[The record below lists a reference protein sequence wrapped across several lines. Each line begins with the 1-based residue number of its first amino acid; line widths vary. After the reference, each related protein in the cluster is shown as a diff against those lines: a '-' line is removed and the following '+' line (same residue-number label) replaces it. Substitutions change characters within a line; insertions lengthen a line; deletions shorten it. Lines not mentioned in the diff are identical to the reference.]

1 MKNILLVG
9 CGSKWGASFTK
20 HLSNLGYQ
28 IDLISGSDFECPNV
42 NLIKIDWTRF
52 DLPKVKEVLD
62 NSKTYDLIF
71 FNHNSGGGI
80 NDHFFKPGNDYNIDH
95 WNYHTWVN
103 CQLPY
108 FIIKHLSPS
117 ITDTTKIGWMMTGL
131 IAGSD
136 SNNFQYAGYA
146 GVKSSNLHIMRGF
159 SKSHPGIFFAI
170 NPIWFPIADYQEDA
184 QSIEKVISKLT
195 KSDSGKAF
203 NKDGSFWL

>member
-1 MKNILLVG
+1 MKKALLIG

-20 HLSNLGYQ
+20 HLSDLGYQ
-28 IDLISGSDFECPNV
+28 IDLISGSNFEYPNV
-42 NLIKIDWTRF
+42 NLIKIEWTRF
-52 DLPKVKEVLD
+52 DLPKIKEVLD

-117 ITDTTKIGWMMTGL
+117 IIDTTKIGWMMTGL
-131 IAGSD
+131 IVGSE
-136 SNNFQYAGYA
+136 SNLYQYAGYA
-146 GVKSSNLHIMRGF
+146 SVKSSNLHFMRAF
-159 SKSHPGIFFAI
+159 SEFHPGTFFAI
-170 NPIWFPIADYQEDA
+170 NPGWFPEDKYLEDA
-184 QSIEKVISKLT
+184 HSITQVIEKIT
-195 KSDSGKAF
+195 KEDSGKSF
-203 NKDGSFWL
+203 NKDGSFWI